1 LHGGQLTRYYRVARE
16 IISKRFG
23 EGAEV
28 RQDMIGSFIK
38 NGLSLQE
45 CADESLIQMYA
56 SLKAGI
62 TV

>member
-1 LHGGQLTRYYRVARE
+1 MPENRVAKE

-38 NGLSLQE
+38 NGLTLQE
-45 CADESLIQMYA
+45 CADESLIQM
-56 SLKAGI
+56 
-62 TV
+62 